1 MYLIFAWI
9 ICIASQVL
17 FNLSSK
23 REKGLWTWVGRNS
36 PPVSTKGH
44 TRVGFC
50 GRGAPGYEGTFG
62 YKEGATDNSGVMRG
76 GSSWGASFSW
86 LSVPC
91 RLTFRAYNNPILQT
105 ELYLLV
111 RRFGHGGSL
120 FIFLVFCG
128 ISLAAGWYCNLNS
141 HPQASVPC
149 LPEDTVV
156 TQWHKRILS
165 NFSLE
170 LEDQAASSY
179 QACISRASVE
189 KWFGYFPSKSDDWEE
204 KKKEKK
210 TNRPSVF
217 IGDFLRCESFWSL
230 SYPVLLHP
238 DIQESLGQGAD
249 PQAGWGVTVSWRSNP

>member
-217 IGDFLRCESFWSL
+217 IGDFLRCESF
-230 SYPVLLHP
+230 
-238 DIQESLGQGAD
+238 
-249 PQAGWGVTVSWRSNP
+249 